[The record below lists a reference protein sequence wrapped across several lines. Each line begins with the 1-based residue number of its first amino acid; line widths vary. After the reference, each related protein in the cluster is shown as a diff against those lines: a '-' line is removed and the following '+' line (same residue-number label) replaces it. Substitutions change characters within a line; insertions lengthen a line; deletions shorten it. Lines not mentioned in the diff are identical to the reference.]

1 MAASALHGRSAVV
14 TGCTRGFG
22 RVLAGMLVDRG
33 VRLVVSGPWP
43 QESLAVADELRSR
56 GGEVVVAPGDVT
68 DAGQVEGLAQVAVDT
83 FGSLDLWVNNAAA
96 ATPVGLAFDLSP
108 ETFQRS
114 IDVNVR
120 GTYLGARA
128 AAGRMLPARRGVI
141 VNMLGRGDDVRPTP
155 HTSPYGAS
163 KAWVRAFTRT
173 LQAEYQDS
181 GVHVVGFNPGMML
194 TDMLLAPQVVGEPGA
209 AAMKPYATITRIF
222 ADPPEV
228 AASRL
233 VEALARA
240 TPPKSVRLL
249 GPTGAAKHALRA
261 AARGVTRRG
270 ADAPVP
276 VPERVEG

>member
-1 MAASALHGRSAVV
+1 
-14 TGCTRGFG
+14 
-22 RVLAGMLVDRG
+22 MLVDRG

-43 QESLAVADELRSR
+43 QESQAVADELRSR

-128 AAGRMLPARRGVI
+128 AAGRMLPARRGGI

-194 TDMLLAPQVVGEPGA
+194 TDMLLAPQVV
-209 AAMKPYATITRIF
+209 
-222 ADPPEV
+222 
-228 AASRL
+228 AS
-233 VEALARA
+233 
-240 TPPKSVRLL
+240 
-249 GPTGAAKHALRA
+249 RA
-261 AARGVTRRG
+261 AAEALRHDHPDSPTSGGGGVPPGRG
-270 ADAPVP
+270 ARARHSAQ
-276 VPERVEG
+276 EREAARSDRCGQARPARGCAR